1 MRRAQISRLGVGVQ
15 DSVVFFVIGAP
26 KSPISRRIA
35 SCIVLLGIGHVLEY
49 MCMYIYIY
57 IYVGAIDE
65 GLGKGESGI
74 GVYRKKMQQA
84 GR

>member
-1 MRRAQISRLGVGVQ
+1 MRRVQISGLGVGAQ

-26 KSPISRRIA
+26 KSPISRRLA

-49 MCMYIYIY
+49 TCMYIY